1 MKQNLQK
8 LIKEVLSNY
17 NVIKPKCN
25 CGCNTCKNVGNP
37 GPVLNENLDN
47 KFKISKNLQYHINNK
62 LPLTENTFRYG
73 SESFL
78 NLWLEARHLYSRN
91 IIHLN
96 DIDKEIINETN
107 LGEYGMYEGK
117 MVPLDL
123 PMVEENTDKVV
134 AILNNP
140 NIEDDVKS
148 MLFNAYKSGKLSS
161 EQVIDIIKKT
171 VKKHLN
177 ETEEYGFGPTLMRS
191 LHPKDEYIQ
200 QYADILKKDPQI
212 ASSASEPD
220 FRDALKRRIY
230 IHGNKDEIGRTAE
243 IVLQIDNHSGRFSG
257 DNFGRVYNMLKS
269 LKEAEYQGKEV
280 QLGKPKRD
288 SSGGKAY
295 KVYVRDPKTKKVKIV
310 RFGSGGLKAKINN
323 PKARRAFA
331 ARQRCGKGELKTS
344 AKWWSCRLPK
354 FAKLLGLKGSYSGF
368 W

>member
-1 MKQNLQK
+1 MNKIQIQK

-123 PMVEENTDKVV
+123 PMVEENTDEVV

-171 VKKHLN
+171 VKEHLN
-177 ETEEYGFGPTLMRS
+177 
-191 LHPKDEYIQ
+191 
-200 QYADILKKDPQI
+200 
-212 ASSASEPD
+212 
-220 FRDALKRRIY
+220 
-230 IHGNKDEIGRTAE
+230 
-243 IVLQIDNHSGRFSG
+243 
-257 DNFGRVYNMLKS
+257 
-269 LKEAEYQGKEV
+269 EAEYQGKEV
-280 QLGKPKRD
+280 QLGKPKR
-288 SSGGKAY
+288 GGAKKFY
-295 KVYVRDPKTKKVKIV
+295 VYVKNPKTKKVKKYHLV
-310 RFGSGGLKAKINN
+310 
-323 PKARRAFA
+323 P
-331 ARQRCGKGELKTS
+331 
-344 AKWWSCRLPK
+344 
-354 FAKLLGLKGSYSGF
+354 LGVVYVLN
-368 W
+368 